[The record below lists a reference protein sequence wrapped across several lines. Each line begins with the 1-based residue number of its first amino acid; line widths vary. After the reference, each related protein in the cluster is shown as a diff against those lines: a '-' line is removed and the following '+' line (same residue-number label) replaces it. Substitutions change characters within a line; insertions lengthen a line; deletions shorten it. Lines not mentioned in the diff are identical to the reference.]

1 MKKIL
6 SPDFLRHTGV
16 SGPEKSR
23 KNTREKIS
31 YFFTYIDVANRLP
44 DLSRIIAARTQGGK
58 KQYAKWKTESSVFSG
73 FGVGLS
79 RGWEWKSTT
88 GKFAT
93 GRFRPFTW
101 RTSSVGKDKVYKWE
115 FCKWKITTIVVF
127 VITIQRIFPSQEL
140 ASTHSTIAI
149 RGLSIHLFSFINEI
163 GFSCLE
169 EKFHIYARPCI
180 ILYIF
185 MSYETCH

>member
-1 MKKIL
+1 MKNRKFRIQWLWRWPFSRLRMKIDNWKICHWPISAVYL
-6 SPDFLRHTGV
+6 KDF
-16 SGPEKSR
+16 
-23 KNTREKIS
+23 
-31 YFFTYIDVANRLP
+31 
-44 DLSRIIAARTQGGK
+44 
-58 KQYAKWKTESSVFSG
+58 
-73 FGVGLS
+73 
-79 RGWEWKSTT
+79 
-88 GKFAT
+88 
-93 GRFRPFTW
+93 
-101 RTSSVGKDKVYKWE
+101 SVGKDKVYKCK
-115 FCKWKITTIVVF
+115 CKWKITTIVVF